1 LGVILFEG
9 RSNMCSTEN
18 FILYIMKKDG
28 RVMYVDEKQV
38 DEYLRNGWK
47 KGKAEDLGGKK

>member
-1 LGVILFEG
+1 
-9 RSNMCSTEN
+9 MCSTEN